1 MKQLL
6 KHDVI
11 LACKSAAHGS
21 KRDKCQIK
29 FMQTPRGR
37 QALFNP
43 RHRNGAGGG
52 GGADAPE
59 HVRGHCP

>member
-21 KRDKCQIK
+21 KRDKRQIK

-37 QALFNP
+37 QVLCNP
-43 RHRNGAGGG
+43 RHRKGAGGG
-52 GGADAPE
+52 
-59 HVRGHCP
+59 RT